1 MAPTSHH
8 GPRRRGVRPWRTGLA
23 AALAVGV
30 IATPAYAETVQ
41 ASGVGQARVRV
52 SAPLT
57 QLKISRAVERARTL
71 AVPRAFINTQ
81 VQAARYAA
89 SAKLT
94 LGAILAVGEP
104 APGPDPSPENT
115 VARFG
120 GNRYCGPVVTEKRK
134 NVDGVSTVVSRTT
147 TYRCFAPRFVLVRM
161 SVTWAAAPL
170 PPVV

>member
-1 MAPTSHH
+1 MGGTPRQSSR
-8 GPRRRGVRPWRTGLA
+8 RRRGAGWKTGVA

-30 IATPAYAETVQ
+30 MAGPAYAETVQ
-41 ASGVGQARVRV
+41 ASGIGQARVRV

-57 QLKISRAVERARTL
+57 QLKIARAVERARVL

-89 SAKLT
+89 ASKLT

-104 APGPDPSPENT
+104 PPGPDPSPENT
-115 VARFG
+115 LARFG
-120 GNRYCGPVVTEKRK
+120 GNQYCGPVVTVTREK
-134 NVDGVSTVVSRTT
+134 VDGETVVTRTT
-147 TYRCFAPRFVLVRM
+147 NHRCFAPRFVLVRM
-161 SVTWAAAPL
+161 SITWAAAPL